1 VGKKIE
7 VALCVFLVS
16 VGAMILITGV
26 GGGRYNFTTGEWF
39 FNERTTPTQNR
50 VVGAIFIAAGILL
63 TRLRSK

>member
-1 VGKKIE
+1 
-7 VALCVFLVS
+7 
-16 VGAMILITGV
+16 MILITGV
-26 GGGRYNFTTGEWF
+26 GGGRYNFTTGQWF